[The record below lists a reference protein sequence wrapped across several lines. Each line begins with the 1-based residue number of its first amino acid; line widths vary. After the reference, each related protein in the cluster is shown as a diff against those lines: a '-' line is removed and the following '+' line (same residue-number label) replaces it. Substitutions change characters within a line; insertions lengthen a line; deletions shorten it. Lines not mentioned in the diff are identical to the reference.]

1 MADMTMTQKILFN
14 IGETIK
20 PVTEK
25 YFYLTRPNS
34 FDEEVK
40 RFAVIDLPT
49 AFRRQLTGYSDEQT
63 STTGIIYVFSKAKS
77 NNTPNI
83 GDLTALSEQVRK
95 LFPIDGD
102 GFSCIHPD
110 LQYMGADK
118 YGYQCSRISFRIF
131 IKNV

>member
-1 MADMTMTQKILFN
+1 MADMTMTQKILFK

-49 AFRRQLTGYSDEQT
+49 AFRRQLTGCSDEQT

-83 GDLTALSEQVRK
+83 GDLTALSEGVRK
-95 LFPIDGD
+95 LFPIKGK
-102 GFSCIHPD
+102 GFSCMHPD
-110 LQYMGADK
+110 MQYMGVDQ
-118 YGYQCSRISFRIF
+118 YGYQCSRISFRIY